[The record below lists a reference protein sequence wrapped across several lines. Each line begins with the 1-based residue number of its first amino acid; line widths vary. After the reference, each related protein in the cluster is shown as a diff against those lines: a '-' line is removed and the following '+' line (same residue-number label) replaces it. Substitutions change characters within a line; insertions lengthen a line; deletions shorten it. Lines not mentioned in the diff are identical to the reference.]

1 MTKTA
6 TPSSKGFDGDG
17 FYRALEATVRSRT
30 KSWKQVAME
39 TGVSTSTLAR
49 MGQGAKPDAASLAVL
64 SAWAGLNPSD
74 FVDSPHKVARPEPMV
89 QITTLLRTDPNL
101 NPQAAAAMEAILMTA
116 YNSLRVDTKKK

>member
-1 MTKTA
+1 MAKNGA
-6 TPSSKGFDGDG
+6 ASSKGFDGDG
-17 FYRALEATVRSRT
+17 FYRALDATVQSRT
-30 KSWKQVAME
+30 KTWKQVAEE

-74 FVDSPHKVARPEPMV
+74 FVNSAYKVDRPEPIV

-101 NPQAAAAMEAILMTA
+101 NPQAAAAMEAILTSA
-116 YNSLRVDTKKK
+116 YHSLKGIKNT